1 MKKSICVLIITLLFN
16 WTSYAQPISIQ
27 EKLGYAKDTKLLII
41 HADDI
46 GVSHSENIASS
57 YAMENGSV
65 NSGSIMVPCP
75 WFPEIAAYASAHPDA
90 DFGLHLTITS
100 EWKYYKWKPL
110 SSSNEVPGLVDENN
124 FFYGRRA
131 DVLNNASAMEV
142 EQELRTQIETALKY
156 GIQITHLDS
165 HMFTLYLK
173 PEYLAVYKKL
183 GKEYK
188 LPILLNKEYMT
199 LFGLDFE
206 KSIDAGDIVVNKV
219 YMALTE
225 DYEKGMDQY
234 YTEILK
240 TLQPGLNEIL
250 LHAAYSNEE
259 MQAVTIDH
267 SGFGADWRQQ
277 DFNFFTGEACN
288 KIIHEEKIQL
298 ITWREIK
305 DKLIKD

>member
-1 MKKSICVLIITLLFN
+1 M
-16 WTSYAQPISIQ
+16 
-27 EKLGYAKDTKLLII
+27 
-41 HADDI
+41 
-46 GVSHSENIASS
+46 
-57 YAMENGSV
+57 
-65 NSGSIMVPCP
+65 
-75 WFPEIAAYASAHPDA
+75 
-90 DFGLHLTITS
+90 
-100 EWKYYKWKPL
+100 
-110 SSSNEVPGLVDENN
+110 DENN

-277 DFNFFTGEACN
+277 DFNFFSSETCH